1 MDSPSITRPDFRTNF
16 ESLDRDGS
24 SS

>member
-1 MDSPSITRPDFRTNF
+1 VDSPSITCPDFRTNF